1 VKFNKNISVKN
12 LLIRSVL
19 IIFILVVGIISAVS
33 IYIFSENKRNDE
45 RKYSKTLIQKQVEK
59 ISFQFEKAV
68 LLTQLISEN
77 SQFSAEDSILLRKY
91 FSKILKSRKEIS
103 DLYFYKGNL
112 NSFIDKTENAV
123 QDSDNNSINLTVNKI
138 GDKLFYSSYVT
149 GNFDLVLSNIDKI
162 ITDKG
167 IFISEPFKI
176 KKKKKTEN
184 IINITSYVILK
195 NNVICFISINF
206 KINELAEYTGVDNS
220 INCNFILLSPAKN
233 IIAST
238 LSQQNIGK
246 NILSLNGEE
255 RFIYDNALSNE
266 SNSNSHISELTVK
279 NTDKTFKLLS
289 ECNMPVDKKS
299 HSFFILFIIILF
311 VLVVTGII
319 LIYFIIN
326 KSLLPLKKITE
337 ISDKIS
343 SGNMNVLNTENLN
356 KDYKIIAENLKKITF
371 KNTEII
377 NFANHISAGNYESYI
392 NPSSE
397 EDKVSNSLN
406 NISSHL
412 REERNK
418 RNKEEKEIERQLWM
432 RKGRFEISEA
442 ERFSS
447 KDITELSFN
456 IIRSLVNYTDALMGG
471 IYLFDEEQKNI
482 ELVAAYAYEK
492 QKHFNAN
499 FKPGEGIVGA
509 CILEKKKIILNNIPD
524 DYIKIATGLGSGT
537 PSVIAVVPVFFK
549 NKINAAIEIAFLK
562 KPEDYIIEFIEQLS
576 DSIGAWIDASLIS
589 TKTAEL
595 LTVSQEQTQKLAEK
609 EEELNKKVI
618 ELQKIKEKTDEIN
631 VRYKSML
638 NAVNQ
643 TIMTV
648 EYTPDGTIIN
658 CNEIYTEIMG
668 FTADEI
674 KGKNVTEIVKDQSES
689 LKNIIQEVKTGKS
702 LKREVIRYT
711 KNGEKKQLTA
721 TYTPYYNKEGEIS
734 RILFFAFDISNIDNK
749 Q

>member
-1 VKFNKNISVKN
+1 MKFNKNISVKD

-19 IIFILVVGIISAVS
+19 IIFILIIGIISAIS
-33 IYIFSENKRNDE
+33 IYIISENKKNDE
-45 RKYSKTLIQKQVEK
+45 RTYSKTVLQKQVEK

-68 LLTQLISEN
+68 LVTQFIAAN
-77 SQFSAEDSILLRKY
+77 SQFSAEDSILLKKY
-91 FSKILKSRKEIS
+91 FSKIVQSRKEIS

-112 NSFIDKTENAV
+112 NTFINKNENIL
-123 QDSDNNSINLTVNKI
+123 QDTSNNFINLTVNKI
-138 GDKLFYSSYVT
+138 GDRLFYSSYLT
-149 GNFDLVLSNIDKI
+149 GNFDFALSNIDKI

-167 IFISEPFKI
+167 ILISEPFKI

-184 IINITSYVILK
+184 VINITSPVLLK
-195 NNVICFISINF
+195 NNVIGFISINY
-206 KINELAEYTGVDNS
+206 KITELVEFPVVDKS
-220 INCNFILLSPAKN
+220 LNCSYILLSPAKN

-255 RFIYDNALSNE
+255 RFIYDDALSNE
-266 SNSNSHISELTVK
+266 SNSDTHISELTI
-279 NTDKTFKLLS
+279 NNSDITFKLLS
-289 ECNMPVDKKS
+289 ECNIPVDKKY
-299 HSFFILFIIILF
+299 HSLFILFIIILS
-311 VLVVTGII
+311 VSVVAGIV

-343 SGNMNVLNTENLN
+343 SVNMNVLNAENLN
-356 KDYKIIAENLKKITF
+356 KEYKIIVENLKKITSE
-371 KNTEII
+371 NTEII
-377 NFANHISAGNYESYI
+377 NFAHHISSGNYNTYI
-392 NPSSE
+392 KPSSE
-397 EDKVSNSLN
+397 EDIVSISLN
-406 NISSHL
+406 SISSHL
-412 REERNK
+412 KEEKNK
-418 RNKEEKEIERQLWM
+418 RSKEEKEVERQLWM

-537 PSVIAVVPVFFK
+537 PSIIAVVPVFFK

-562 KPEDYIIEFIEQLS
+562 TPENYIIEFIEQLS

-609 EEELNKKVI
+609 EDELNKKVA
-618 ELQKIKEKTDEIN
+618 ELQEIQEKTDEIN
-631 VRYKSML
+631 IRFQSIL

-648 EYTPDGTIIN
+648 EYTTDGTIIN
-658 CNEIYTEIMG
+658 CNEIYTRIMG

-689 LKNIIQEVKTGKS
+689 LKKIIEEVKKGKSVKQEVK
-702 LKREVIRYT
+702 RYT
-711 KNGEKKQLTA
+711 KTGEEKHLTA
-721 TYTPYYNKEGEIS
+721 TYTPYYDKEGNIS
-734 RILFFAFDISNIDNK
+734 QILFFAFDISNIDNK